1 MSEVVHKKKASDGKK
16 TGSAKKVQSSGK
28 RADGKTV
35 VSSGKTAGVKKA
47 GKSGKAF
54 RRFVDVVLAVLL
66 LCLVTLPVGRL
77 HEQLGIAM
85 AALLILHHL
94 LNLGRTASFFR
105 GRFTLYRF
113 ILTLVNLLMTA
124 AVILTVYCGLWRSAY
139 VLPDF
144 DGFAWVGF
152 SLKAR
157 AAFPWWAFAL
167 TGAHLGLHM
176 AGITSRLSDRYLVRR
191 LVNWGLALAAGTGL
205 WLLIRNGITDC
216 LFFRAE
222 AAAAGTGQPLL
233 IAFAVTLAEWFFF
246 VWIGIR
252 IARLILFNRTVK
264 KK

>member
-66 LCLVTLPVGRL
+66 LCLVTLPIGRL

-105 GRFTLYRF
+105 
-113 ILTLVNLLMTA
+113 
-124 AVILTVYCGLWRSAY
+124 
-139 VLPDF
+139 
-144 DGFAWVGF
+144 
-152 SLKAR
+152 
-157 AAFPWWAFAL
+157 
-167 TGAHLGLHM
+167 
-176 AGITSRLSDRYLVRR
+176 
-191 LVNWGLALAAGTGL
+191 
-205 WLLIRNGITDC
+205 
-216 LFFRAE
+216 E
-222 AAAAGTGQPLL
+222 
-233 IAFAVTLAEWFFF
+233 
-246 VWIGIR
+246 
-252 IARLILFNRTVK
+252 
-264 KK
+264 

>member
-1 MSEVVHKKKASDGKK
+1 MSAQVVQKKGSGKNPSGGKK
-16 TGSAKKVQSSGK
+16 TVGTK
-28 RADGKTV
+28 
-35 VSSGKTAGVKKA
+35 KTAAA
-47 GKSGKAF
+47 GKPGKAF
-54 RRFVDVVLAVLL
+54 KRLVDVVLAVLL

-85 AALLILHHL
+85 AALLLLHHL

-113 ILTLVNLLMTA
+113 ILLLVNLLMLA
-124 AVILTVYCGLWRSAY
+124 ATLLTVYCGLWRSEY

-144 DGFAWVGF
+144 DGFAWIGF

-191 LVNWGLALAAGTGL
+191 LVNWGLALAAGSGL

-222 AAAAGTGQPLL
+222 AAAAGAGQPLL